1 MDLVFIPYLLKC
13 TKSHYLLDAMLEA
26 LIFLFLFTI
35 YCIVKVYGTKLNDM
49 IISFNLQII
58 CFSSVVNVTLPECS
72 TKKSKLS
79 YVNKDYNI
87 FNHSIC
93 NKPMRNK
100 S

>member
-1 MDLVFIPYLLKC
+1 MHQIPLSFGCY
-13 TKSHYLLDAMLEA
+13 ARGINI
-26 LIFLFLFTI
+26 LILFTI